1 MAVGRTAGVVRPGTL
16 AITDARAGA
25 THLVTDACPECHG
38 GAARLPLKVEGDPR
52 AAGRVATV
60 IGVLFGLAGTG
71 TSAVSV
77 VLPELADGLGVG
89 TASAAWVISAYAVAL
104 AVLTAVHGRI
114 ADIVGVRG
122 PLVVGVLLMAT
133 GAVVAATAPTFGV
146 LVAGRVLQGI
156 GAAAV
161 PVLGM
166 ALISARWDGV
176 ARAGALGRVT
186 GAAVVL
192 SSLGPVLGGVLDAA
206 GGWRWTLVLP
216 VAGLL
221 ALPVLWR
228 AAPTGGQRER
238 FDVPGAVCVAAAA
251 TGLVL
256 LIQSP
261 STGAVVAV
269 VGAGLLT
276 VGVPATLARI
286 RARPDGF
293 LPRAIVTNGVVLRS
307 AFAASAIPSG
317 WFALLVAVPL
327 VLAARGWSP
336 LGVGLVLAPSALLGL
351 LMPRV
356 TRAVLPRWG
365 ADRALRVACP
375 VAVVA
380 LLAAALG
387 ASTGVPLLLVVAVA
401 AVTVAFGIG
410 QPAMILGVSAA
421 VPETQRGVA
430 LGVATLVFLAGAG
443 VGAAV
448 VGGLG
453 EPLGISGALLV
464 LIVLP
469 VAGTIVMVRQLR
481 STARAEIDVPA
492 VSGPV
497 VPGR

>member
-1 MAVGRTAGVVRPGTL
+1 M
-16 AITDARAGA
+16 D
-25 THLVTDACPECHG
+25 
-38 GAARLPLKVEGDPR
+38 GDPR

-77 VLPELADGLGVG
+77 ALPELAAGLGVG
-89 TASAAWVISAYAVAL
+89 VASAAWVISGYAVAL

-122 PLVVGVLLMAT
+122 PLVVGVVLMAT
-133 GAVVAATAPTFGV
+133 GALVSAAAPAFPV
-146 LVAGRVLQGI
+146 LVAGRILQGV

-166 ALISARWDGV
+166 ALISARWDG
-176 ARAGALGRVT
+176 ATRAGALGRVT
-186 GAAVVL
+186 GAASVL
-192 SSLGPVLGGVLDAA
+192 SCLGPVLGGAVDAV

-228 AAPTGGQRER
+228 AAPTGGRR
-238 FDVPGAVCVAAAA
+238 GHFDVPGAVCVAVAA

-269 VGAGLLT
+269 VGAALLT
-276 VGVPATLARI
+276 TGVPAALARI

-293 LPRAIVTNGVVLRS
+293 LPRVIVTNGVVLRS
-307 AFAASAIPSG
+307 AFAAAAIPAG

-356 TRAVLPRWG
+356 TGWVLPRWG
-365 ADRALRVACP
+365 ADHTLAVACP

-380 LLAAALG
+380 LLVAALG
-387 ASTGVPLLLVVAVA
+387 AATGTPPLLVVAVA
-401 AVTVAFGIG
+401 SLTVAFGIG
-410 QPAMILGVSAA
+410 QPAMILGVSSA
-421 VPETQRGVA
+421 VGSEQRGIA
-430 LGVATLVFLAGAG
+430 LGLTTLLFLAGAG

-453 EPLGISGALLV
+453 EVLGLGGALSVLV
-464 LIVLP
+464 LLP
-469 VAGTIVMVRQLR
+469 VAGTLVMLRQLR
-481 STARAEIDVPA
+481 ASTPTNVEVPA
-492 VSGPV
+492 AS
-497 VPGR
+497 

>member
-1 MAVGRTAGVVRPGTL
+1 M
-16 AITDARAGA
+16 D
-25 THLVTDACPECHG
+25 
-38 GAARLPLKVEGDPR
+38 GDPK

-60 IGVLFGLAGTG
+60 VGLLFGLAGTG

-77 VLPELADGLGVG
+77 ALPELAAGLGVSAAG
-89 TASAAWVISAYAVAL
+89 AAWVISGYAVAL

-122 PLVVGVLLMAT
+122 PLVIGVALMAA
-133 GAVVAATAPTFGV
+133 GALVAATAPTFAV
-146 LVAGRVLQGI
+146 LLAGRVLQGV

-166 ALISARWDGV
+166 ALISARWDG
-176 ARAGALGRVT
+176 ATRAGALGRVI
-186 GAAVVL
+186 GFAAL
-192 SSLGPVLGGVLDAA
+192 LGSLGPVLGGALDAA

-221 ALPVLWR
+221 ALPMLWR
-228 AAPTGGQRER
+228 AAPAGGRRER

-256 LIQSP
+256 LLQSP
-261 STGAVVAV
+261 ATGAVVAV
-269 VGAGLLT
+269 VGAALLVT
-276 VGVPATLARI
+276 GVPAALARI

-293 LPRAIVTNGVVLRS
+293 LPRAIVTDGVVLRS
-307 AFAASAIPSG
+307 AFAAAAIPAG

-336 LGVGLVLAPSALLGL
+336 LGVGLVLVPSALLSL

-356 TRAVLPRWG
+356 TGWVLPRWG
-365 ADRALRVACP
+365 ADRTLAVACP
-375 VAVVA
+375 VTVVA
-380 LLAAALG
+380 LLVAALG
-387 ASTGVPLLLVVAVA
+387 VATGAPPLLVVAVA
-401 AVTVAFGIG
+401 SLTVAFGIG
-410 QPAMILGVSAA
+410 QPAMILAVSGA
-421 VPETQRGVA
+421 VETAQRGVA

-453 EPLGISGALLV
+453 EVLGISGALSVLV
-464 LIVLP
+464 ALP
-469 VAGTIVMVRQLR
+469 VAGTLVMLRQLR
-481 STARAEIDVPA
+481 AAAPVDVE
-492 VSGPV
+492 
-497 VPGR
+497 VPSAS

>member
-1 MAVGRTAGVVRPGTL
+1 M
-16 AITDARAGA
+16 
-25 THLVTDACPECHG
+25 
-38 GAARLPLKVEGDPR
+38 EGDPR

-77 VLPELADGLGVG
+77 ALPELAAGLGVG
-89 TASAAWVISAYAVAL
+89 AASAAWVISGYAVAL

-122 PLVVGVLLMAT
+122 PLVIGVVLMAA
-133 GAVVAATAPTFGV
+133 GALASATAPTFPV
-146 LVAGRVLQGI
+146 LVASRVLQGV

-166 ALISARWDGV
+166 ALISARWDG
-176 ARAGALGRVT
+176 ATRAGALGHVA
-186 GAAVVL
+186 GAAAVL
-192 SSLGPVLGGVLDAA
+192 GSLGPMLGGVLEAA

-216 VAGLL
+216 AAGLL
-221 ALPVLWR
+221 ALPMIWR
-228 AAPTGGQRER
+228 AAPTGGRRER

-261 STGAVVAV
+261 STGVVVAV
-269 VGAGLLT
+269 VGAVLLAT
-276 VGVPATLARI
+276 GVPAALARI

-307 AFAASAIPSG
+307 AFAAAAIPAG

-336 LGVGLVLAPSALLGL
+336 LAMGLVLVPSALLSL
-351 LMPRV
+351 LMPRLA
-356 TRAVLPRWG
+356 RWVLPRWG
-365 ADRALRVACP
+365 ADRTLAVACP
-375 VAVVA
+375 VTVVT
-380 LLAAALG
+380 LLVAALG
-387 ASTGVPLLLVVAVA
+387 AAIGVPLLLAVAVA
-401 AVTVAFGIG
+401 SLTVAFGIG
-410 QPAMILGVSAA
+410 QPAMIVAVSSA
-421 VPETQRGVA
+421 VAEAQLGVA
-430 LGVATLVFLAGAG
+430 LGVTTLVFLAGAG

-453 EPLGISGALLV
+453 EVLGISGALSMLV
-464 LIVLP
+464 LLP
-469 VAGTIVMVRQLR
+469 VAGTLVMLRQLR
-481 STARAEIDVPA
+481 SAAPMNVEVPTA
-492 VSGPV
+492 S
-497 VPGR
+497 

>member
-1 MAVGRTAGVVRPGTL
+1 M
-16 AITDARAGA
+16 DS
-25 THLVTDACPECHG
+25 
-38 GAARLPLKVEGDPR
+38 DPR

-77 VLPELADGLGVG
+77 ALPELAAGLGVG
-89 TASAAWVISAYAVAL
+89 AASATWVISGYAVAL

-122 PLVVGVLLMAT
+122 PLVIGVALMAI
-133 GAVVAATAPTFGV
+133 GALVAATAPTFAV
-146 LVAGRVLQGI
+146 LVAGRVLQGV

-166 ALISARWDGV
+166 ALISTRWDG
-176 ARAGALGRVT
+176 ATRADALGRVT
-186 GAAVVL
+186 GAASVL
-192 SSLGPVLGGVLDAA
+192 SSLGPVLGGALDAT

-221 ALPVLWR
+221 ALPMIWR
-228 AAPTGGQRER
+228 AAPTSGRREH
-238 FDVPGAVCVAAAA
+238 FDVPGAVCVAVAA

-261 STGAVVAV
+261 ATGAVVAM
-269 VGAGLLT
+269 VGAALL
-276 VGVPATLARI
+276 VAGVPATLARI

-307 AFAASAIPSG
+307 AFAAAAIPAG

-336 LGVGLVLAPSALLGL
+336 LGVGLVLVPSALLGL
-351 LMPRV
+351 LMPHV
-356 TRAVLPRWG
+356 TRRVLPRWG
-365 ADRALRVACP
+365 ADRILAVTCP
-375 VAVVA
+375 VAVAA

-387 ASTGVPLLLVVAVA
+387 AATGTPPLLVVAVA
-401 AVTVAFGIG
+401 SLTVAFGIG
-410 QPAMILGVSAA
+410 QPAMILGVSGA
-421 VPETQRGVA
+421 VDEAQRGVA

-453 EPLGISGALLV
+453 DVLGISGALGV
-464 LIVLP
+464 LALLP
-469 VAGTIVMVRQLR
+469 VAGTLVMLRQLR
-481 STARAEIDVPA
+481 AAARREAEVPA
-492 VSGPV
+492 V
-497 VPGR
+497 R